1 VIEAPQVT
9 SHLRMED
16 VDTDKG
22 NRSCAH
28 KARELFAL
36 LAKRTHRIKND
47 RLLKEMMLI
56 SAQSAAS
63 QTLFG
68 KTKPTHAN
76 ERSQ

>member
-22 NRSCAH
+22 NRSAH

-36 LAKRTHRIKND
+36 LAKRTHRSYYI
-47 RLLKEMMLI
+47 
-56 SAQSAAS
+56 
-63 QTLFG
+63 
-68 KTKPTHAN
+68 
-76 ERSQ
+76 